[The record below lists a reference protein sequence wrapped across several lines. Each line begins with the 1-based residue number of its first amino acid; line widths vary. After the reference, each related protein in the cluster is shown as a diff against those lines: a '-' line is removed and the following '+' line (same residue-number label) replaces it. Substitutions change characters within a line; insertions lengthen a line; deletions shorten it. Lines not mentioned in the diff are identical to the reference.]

1 MHLSASP
8 LLTSTVDVLDG
19 ASGLNY
25 ADDYRDFGGIM
36 VPTERMVYPSDS
48 QKHKVPEP
56 LLVAIDIKD
65 IELKAA

>member
-25 ADDYRDFGGIM
+25 AYDYRDFGGIM
-36 VPTERMVYPSDS
+36 VPTKRRAYPSDA

-56 LLVAIDIKD
+56 LLVEIDIND
-65 IELKAA
+65 IEFKGA

>member
-8 LLTSTVDVLDG
+8 LLTSAVDVLDG

-25 ADDYRDFGGIM
+25 AYDYRDFGGIM
-36 VPTERMVYPSDS
+36 VPTKRIVYPSDS
-48 QKHKVPEP
+48 QKHKVPP